1 MIRVLLVDDHAV
13 VRTGFRLL
21 LQAHAEI
28 AVVGEAD
35 SGESAYQRYLEL
47 TPDVVVM
54 DLAMPGM
61 GGLEALRRIRA
72 HHPQARILT
81 LSAHDDPVHARRA
94 LREGARG
101 FLSKR
106 SAPEAL
112 LEAITTVAAGQR
124 YLDLTLA
131 QKLALAEV
139 EHGGKSGVEQL
150 SEREFE
156 VFVRLAGGAGV
167 QRIAEDLKLSA
178 STVGTHLYNIKQKL
192 GVSNQSELTL
202 IAIRLFERLRPRAA
216 HAGFHCARSRSP
228 RRQVQGRRSRGRPLH
243 ASHERFHGEGK
254 TQM

>member
-21 LQAHAEI
+21 LQAQGEISVIAE
-28 AVVGEAD
+28 AE
-35 SGESAYQRYLEL
+35 SGETACQRYLEL

-72 HHPQARILT
+72 RHPQARILA
-81 LSAHDDPVHARRA
+81 LSAHDDPMHARRA
-94 LREGARG
+94 LREGALG

-112 LEAITTVAAGQR
+112 IEAVTTVAANRR
-124 YLDLTLA
+124 YLDVSLA
-131 QKLALAEV
+131 QKLALADLD
-139 EHGGKSGVEQL
+139 GAAKSPIERL

-156 VFVRLAGGAGV
+156 VFIRLARGETV
-167 QRIAEDLKLSA
+167 QRIADDLKLSA

-192 GVSNQSELTL
+192 EVVNQSELTL
-202 IAIRLFERLRPRAA
+202 LAIR
-216 HAGFHCARSRSP
+216 
-228 RRQVQGRRSRGRPLH
+228 
-243 ASHERFHGEGK
+243 HGLIEA
-254 TQM
+254 

>member
-21 LQAHAEI
+21 LQSLAEVS
-28 AVVGEAD
+28 VVAEAD
-35 SGESAYQRYLEL
+35 SGEAACQRYLEL

-72 HHPQARILT
+72 RHPQARVLA
-81 LSAHDDPVHARRA
+81 LSAHDDPMHARRA
-94 LREGARG
+94 LREGALG

-112 LEAITTVAAGQR
+112 VEAVTTVAGGRR
-124 YLDLTLA
+124 YIDMSLA

-139 EHGGKSGVEQL
+139 EGTAKPPIEQL
-150 SEREFE
+150 SEREFD
-156 VFVRLAGGAGV
+156 VFIRLARGATV
-167 QRIAEDLKLSA
+167 QRIADDLNLSA

-192 GVSNQSELTL
+192 QVANQSELTL
-202 IAIRLFERLRPRAA
+202 LAIR
-216 HAGFHCARSRSP
+216 
-228 RRQVQGRRSRGRPLH
+228 
-243 ASHERFHGEGK
+243 HGLIEA
-254 TQM
+254 

>member
-21 LQAHAEI
+21 LQSVPEI
-28 AVVGEAD
+28 SVIGEAE
-35 SGESAYQRYLEL
+35 SGEVACTRYPEL

-61 GGLEALRRIRA
+61 GGLEALKRLRSR
-72 HHPQARILT
+72 HPHARVLA

-94 LREGARG
+94 LQEGALG

-112 LEAITTVAAGQR
+112 IEAVTTVASGRRFLDAG
-124 YLDLTLA
+124 LA
-131 QKLALAEV
+131 QKLALADIQ
-139 EHGGKSGVEQL
+139 GGSPIERL

-156 VFVRLAGGAGV
+156 VFIRLAQGATV
-167 QRIAEDLKLSA
+167 QKIAEDLKLSA

-192 GVSNQSELTL
+192 DVVNQSELTL
-202 IAIRLFERLRPRAA
+202 IAIR
-216 HAGFHCARSRSP
+216 
-228 RRQVQGRRSRGRPLH
+228 
-243 ASHERFHGEGK
+243 HGLIVA
-254 TQM
+254 

>member
-21 LQAHAEI
+21 LQAHPDITVA
-28 AVVGEAD
+28 GEAD
-35 SGESAYQRYLEL
+35 SGESACQRYLEL

-54 DLAMPGM
+54 DLGMPGM

-72 HHPQARILT
+72 HHAQARVLA
-81 LSAHDDPVHARRA
+81 LSAYDDPLYARRA

-112 LEAITTVAAGQR
+112 LEAISAVAAGQR
-124 YLDLTLA
+124 YLDPNLS
-131 QKLALAEV
+131 QKLALDEV
-139 EHGGKSGVEQL
+139 EGAGKSAVERL

-156 VFVRLAGGAGV
+156 VFVRLAGGASV
-167 QRIAEDLKLSA
+167 QRIADDLKLSG

-192 GVSNQSELTL
+192 GASNQAELTL
-202 IAIRLFERLRPRAA
+202 IAIR
-216 HAGFHCARSRSP
+216 
-228 RRQVQGRRSRGRPLH
+228 
-243 ASHERFHGEGK
+243 HGLI
-254 TQM
+254 QA